1 MVPHV
6 GPGRYAVLLRRFGSV
21 EAVLGA
27 RAAEVARLPGFGPEM
42 ARRVAEAGSE
52 VGLSRA
58 REAAERMD
66 RVGAVA
72 VLPGEPGY
80 PEAFAQLADPP
91 FILFA
96 CGDLGALAFPGVG
109 MVGTRHPTSYGRQAA
124 ALLARDLAAAGCAV
138 VSGMAKGIDAAA
150 HAAALEEG
158 GATIGILGQGIDR
171 AYPPENGRLFA
182 RMREKG
188 TLLTE
193 LPPGED
199 PNAGNFPRRNRL
211 IAALSAAVVVVE
223 MGERSGARHTVDY
236 GLELGREVF
245 AVPGPITSP
254 ASAGTN
260 ALLRDGA
267 RVATGARDVL
277 EVLHGVGQV
286 ADPGAMPVLAPLA
299 ARPLPELPADEA
311 AVLEALGDRVRL
323 VDAVAG
329 AAALPAHRVLAALLG
344 LELRGLVEAL
354 PGKQYRRA

>member
-1 MVPHV
+1 M
-6 GPGRYAVLLRRFGSV
+6 GPGRFAALLQRFGSV

-27 RAAEVARLPGFGPEM
+27 RAADVARLPGFGPEM
-42 ARRVAEAGSE
+42 ARRVVEAGTP
-52 VGLSRA
+52 VGLRRA
-58 REAAERMD
+58 RDAADRMEQ
-66 RVGAVA
+66 VGAVA
-72 VLPGEPGY
+72 VLPGDAAY
-80 PEAFAQLADPP
+80 PEAFGQLSDPP

-96 CGDLGALAFPGVG
+96 CGDLDALRCPGVG
-109 MVGTRHPTSYGRQAA
+109 MVGTRHPTAYGRQAA
-124 ALLARDLAAAGCAV
+124 ALLARDLATAGCAV

-150 HAAALEEG
+150 HGAALDEG
-158 GATIGILGQGIDR
+158 GATVGILGQGIDR
-171 AYPPENGRLFA
+171 AYPPENARLFA
-182 RMREKG
+182 RMRERG

-199 PNAGNFPRRNRL
+199 PAAGNFPRRNRL
-211 IAALSAAVVVVE
+211 IAALAAAVVVVE

-236 GLELGREVF
+236 ALELGRDVF

-267 RVATGARDVL
+267 RVVTGARDVL
-277 EVLHGVGQV
+277 EVLHGVG
-286 ADPGAMPVLAPLA
+286 AIPELPPAPALAPLA
-299 ARPLPELPADEA
+299 PRPLPELPADEA
-311 AVLEALGDRVRL
+311 AVLEAIGDQVRL

-329 AAALPAHRVLAALLG
+329 AAALPANRVLAALLG